1 MISSRIKVGIN
12 PLTWTNDDMPE
23 LGAETPLDTCLKET
37 KQAGYAGIEL
47 GNKFPREAKVLKP
60 ILTGH
65 GLKLVSGW
73 YSTNL
78 LERSVEAE
86 MEALEAHLHLLYSM
100 GCTALVLCETTGAV
114 HGDRTCAL
122 SKRPTIDEAQ
132 WKRLADG
139 LNRLGDHVADRGIKL
154 AYHHHMGTVVQT
166 QAEIDTLMARTG
178 PQVSLLLDTGHLT
191 FAGGDP
197 VAAAKKHGARVAH
210 VHAKDI
216 RKPVLEKVLKADL
229 PFLEAVLEGVF
240 TVPGDGCVDYP
251 AVFKELASHHYQG
264 WVVVEAEQD
273 PKKANP
279 LTYATLGFKNLTA
292 SLKAGGLLS

>member
-1 MISSRIKVGIN
+1 MSDIKVGIN

-23 LGAETPLDTCLKET
+23 LGAETPLETCLKET

-47 GNKFPREAKVLKP
+47 GNKFPRDAKVLGP
-60 ILTGH
+60 ILEAH

-86 MEALEAHLHLLYSM
+86 LKALEPHLSLLHAM
-100 GCTALVLCETTGAV
+100 GCTELVLCETTRAV
-114 HGDRTCAL
+114 HGDRKCPL
-122 SKRPTIDEAQ
+122 SKRPTIADEAQ
-132 WKRLADG
+132 WKRLCAG
-139 LNRLGDHVADRGIKL
+139 LDAVGEHTQKRGIKL
-154 AYHHHMGTVVQT
+154 AYHHHMGTVIQT
-166 QAEIDTLMARTG
+166 QGEVDALMERTG
-178 PQVSLLLDTGHLT
+178 KNVHLLLDTGHLT

-216 RKPVLEKVLKADL
+216 RRPVLQEVLKRDT
-229 PFLEAVLEGVF
+229 PFLEAVLQGVF
-240 TVPGDGCVDYP
+240 TVPGDGSVDYP
-251 AVFKELASHHYQG
+251 AVFKALAAHRYQG

-273 PKKANP
+273 PKKAHP
-279 LTYATLGFKNLTA
+279 LTYATLGFKNLGA
-292 SLKAGGLLS
+292 ALKAGGL

>member
-23 LGAETPLDTCLKET
+23 LGAETPLETCLKET

-47 GNKFPREAKVLKP
+47 GTKFPRDFKVLKP
-60 ILTGH
+60 ILSGH

-86 MEALEAHLHLLYSM
+86 MEALESHLHLLYSM
-100 GCTALVLCETTGAV
+100 GCTALVLCETTRAV
-114 HGDRTCAL
+114 HGDRKCAL

-132 WKRLADG
+132 WKRLTEG
-139 LNRLGDHVADRGIKL
+139 LNRIGDHVAERGIQL
-154 AYHHHMGTVVQT
+154 AYHHHMGTVIQT
-166 QAEIDTLMARTG
+166 QGEIDTLMERTG

-197 VAAAKKHGARVAH
+197 VSAAKKHGGRVAH
-210 VHAKDI
+210 VHAKDV

-251 AVFKELASHHYQG
+251 AVFKELAAHHYQG

-279 LTYATLGFKNLTA
+279 LTYATMGFKNLTA
-292 SLKAGGLLS
+292 SLKAGGLVS